1 MRSLSPAAGE
11 WYVWTQSSS
20 GPELLEGSPWLQN
33 VRRASSV
40 RVGQL
45 LSKRKVMESAS
56 KVLKRNTERSHHEVA
71 GRLQPRPRGAFLGTL
86 GGGLAGLGR
95 PGAALALALAL
106 ESALALAL
114 ESESESESR
123 QRL

>member
-1 MRSLSPAAGE
+1 MRLNSIPVGQGFEVSVRSLSPAAGE

-20 GPELLEGSPWLQN
+20 GPELLEGSPWLQH

-56 KVLKRNTERSHHEVA
+56 RVLKSHHEVA
-71 GRLQPRPRGAFLGTL
+71 GRL
-86 GGGLAGLGR
+86 
-95 PGAALALALAL
+95 
-106 ESALALAL
+106 
-114 ESESESESR
+114 
-123 QRL
+123 